1 MNCNKILIKGFLK
14 SHSLLL
20 LKLFNDK
27 STVLSHFNK
36 LSLIHNKL
44 IFLGKKNQAAL
55 TKMSIVFLAF
65 SNHFD

>member
-1 MNCNKILIKGFLK
+1 MNCNKILIKGLFK

-44 IFLGKKNQAAL
+44 IFLGKKIKL
-55 TKMSIVFLAF
+55 L
-65 SNHFD
+65 